1 MNTKEK
7 ILDESLRLFSEKGF
21 DAVSVREIAR
31 CVGIKESSIY
41 NHFTGKEDILGSI
54 IREYSERENAFYSG
68 IELEGQF
75 SVDQKTL
82 DMYKNMTPEQFSQ
95 FALKIFDFYFTDELN
110 VRMRRML
117 TIEQYRSA
125 EIRKMFR
132 EISFEAGLAY
142 QTSLFGA
149 FMEAGLFK
157 KADPE
162 ILALEFLSPV
172 FLIFYKFDNDADGL
186 PRARE
191 LFLRH
196 IDHFNQ
202 TYSNMREADAK

>member
-31 CVGIKESSIY
+31 CVGIKESSLY
-41 NHFTGKEDILGSI
+41 NHFTGKEDIFESI
-54 IREYSERENAFYSG
+54 LSEYSERENAFYSG
-68 IELEGQF
+68 MELEGQF

-82 DMYKNMTPEQFSQ
+82 DMYRNMPPEQFRQ

-117 TIEQYRSA
+117 TMEQYRSA
-125 EIRKMFR
+125 GVRDMFR

-142 QTSLFGA
+142 QASLFGA
-149 FMEAGLFK
+149 FMKAGLFK
-157 KADPE
+157 KADPD

-172 FLIFYKFDNDADGL
+172 FLIFYKFDNDAEGL

-196 IDHFNQ
+196 IDHFNR
-202 TYSNMREADAK
+202 TYTMGMEGEEK